1 MMALALAALCVSGAC
16 ASPPPSTRL
25 SSLTLEEKA
34 AQVLLIGIEG
44 SGQPSAESLAL
55 IGRLGV
61 GGVVIFSFN
70 MPLAPSDL
78 GPYIAELQDA
88 ALVGGIPLIVAI
100 DHEGG
105 SVFRFKGPG
114 ITRIPPASEVGT
126 RGPRYAFLLGRAA
139 GAELRSLGVN
149 MALAPVVELLTD
161 RNKGFLGSRS
171 YGREASIVDADAG
184 AYIDGLQAEG
194 VAAVAKHF
202 PGNAGADPHKV
213 LPKLDIAKGVYERD
227 YLPRFASAIRHR
239 VAAVMLSHVVF
250 ETLDPDR
257 PASLSPAII
266 GGALRGEL
274 GFRGLAITDDL
285 VMKALTESLS
295 PESSAVAAI
304 GAGAD
309 LLMLTNMRAA
319 EGVRDALVAAVRD
332 GRLPAARLDEA
343 VKRILEVKKRFGMA
357 AGLDPIIRA
366 RRLSAFASIVLED
379 GERIRAYRGTGSE
392 MR

>member
-1 MMALALAALCVSGAC
+1 
-16 ASPPPSTRL
+16 
-25 SSLTLEEKA
+25 
-34 AQVLLIGIEG
+34 
-44 SGQPSAESLAL
+44 
-55 IGRLGV
+55 
-61 GGVVIFSFN
+61 
-70 MPLAPSDL
+70 
-78 GPYIAELQDA
+78 
-88 ALVGGIPLIVAI
+88 
-100 DHEGG
+100 
-105 SVFRFKGPG
+105 
-114 ITRIPPASEVGT
+114 
-126 RGPRYAFLLGRAA
+126 
-139 GAELRSLGVN
+139 

-250 ETLDPDR
+250 EALDPDR

-309 LLMLTNMRAA
+309 LLMLTDMRAA

-392 MR
+392 LR